1 MAQYIT
7 PMELPRTE
15 TEILITKVSEMIN
28 LINAL
33 STNVEQLSLRE
44 EATSITTLSAL
55 KQLDLILNNPGIKA
69 LMACSNGPD
78 ESKEPIQ
85 YAK

>member
-1 MAQYIT
+1 MSQYIT

-15 TEILITKVSEMIN
+15 TEILITKVTEMIN

-33 STNVEQLSLRE
+33 STNVEQLALRE
-44 EATSITTLSAL
+44 EATSITALSAL

-69 LMACSNGPD
+69 LMACSNDP
-78 ESKEPIQ
+78 EEPIQ